1 MPTKE
6 LGGGE
11 ASSVA
16 YLAPISRKLPLLTRF
31 TVAITSFRPLPP
43 ILIRVCLD
51 VDIEDLGIEFDT
63 IPNQTSFGNGS
74 QCQSDCLDVDE
85 LLDRNQR
92 ANKYQIVFGWACR
105 QIQN

>member
-1 MPTKE
+1 MALIIGISTFY
-6 LGGGE
+6 
-11 ASSVA
+11 SV
-16 YLAPISRKLPLLTRF
+16 LPMKVQSDRISL
-31 TVAITSFRPLPP
+31 
-43 ILIRVCLD
+43 ILKSLRVRLD
-51 VDIEDLGIEFDT
+51 VDIEDLGIEFDQ

-92 ANKYQIVFGWACR
+92 DNKYQIVFGWACR

>member
-1 MPTKE
+1 MHACKVD
-6 LGGGE
+6 
-11 ASSVA
+11 AA
-16 YLAPISRKLPLLTRF
+16 LAGDMGRLR
-31 TVAITSFRPLPP
+31 ASFRV
-43 ILIRVCLD
+43 RLD
-51 VDIEDLGIEFDT
+51 VNIEDLGIEFDT